1 MFVMKY
7 RIGKKEQM
15 LLLLLLMVSA
25 CYAQSSKQKHEERFV
40 MDNLKQM
47 TDASVS
53 LYNVYSKYDFN
64 YSIPSQE
71 DITEKMLRI
80 CNYLEKS
87 TMKEFVNPVTKEKIA
102 SFPSQPQAFDFGEG
116 DYRPYTYEWGVTYSG
131 MVKAAKTTGNTSFM
145 DYTNRRLSLLS
156 EAWKAVHKYMDKD
169 KNYKSPIHGL
179 INPHDL
185 DACGALCAA
194 VIQGKRAGATYEL
207 SDFIKNSLEFILHKQ
222 YRLEDGT
229 LARITPYRSTLWMD
243 DLYMSI
249 PALAQGYLLYQDDK
263 YLDDAVRQILQYS
276 QKMFVS
282 STGLYMHSWTDAMEE
297 HPAMYWGR
305 ANGWAVL
312 AMCELLDV
320 MPKDSPRYQE
330 VLAQFKAHCRGLI
343 KLQSKKGMWHQ
354 LLDREE
360 SYEESSC
367 TAMFV
372 YGLAHGINQG
382 WLDAKAFGPTA
393 LLGWNGLSEQINNM
407 GQIENVCVGTGV
419 AYDPAYYCYRHVHPF
434 TAHGYGPV
442 LMAGSEMIMLINN
455 FDIKYDSAI
464 YFYDKKP

>member
-1 MFVMKY
+1 MKY
-7 RIGKKEQM
+7 KIGKKE
-15 LLLLLLMVSA
+15 LLLVIVLGIASA
-25 CYAQSSKQKHEERFV
+25 SVCFAQQSKHKQEARFV

-53 LYNVYSKYDFN
+53 LYNVYSHYDFN
-64 YSIPSQE
+64 YSIPDKE

-80 CNYLEKS
+80 CHYLEKS
-87 TMKEFVNPVTKEKIA
+87 TMREFVDPVTKEKIT
-102 SFPSQPQAFDFGEG
+102 SFPLQPQAFAFGAG

-131 MVKAAKTTGNTSFM
+131 MIKAAKVIDDSSFM
-145 DYTNRRLSLLS
+145 DYTNKRLGLLS
-156 EAWKAVHKYMDKD
+156 EAWEAVHRYTKKD
-169 KNYKSPIHGL
+169 KNYKESPIRSL
-179 INPHDL
+179 TNPHDL

-194 VIQGKRAGATYEL
+194 VIQAKSMGMTYEL
-207 SDFIKNSLEFILHKQ
+207 TGFIDNSLDFILHKQ
-222 YRLEDGT
+222 YRLNDGT
-229 LARITPYRSTLWMD
+229 LARVTPYKSTLWMD

-249 PALAQGYLLYQDDK
+249 PALAQGYLLYKDNK
-263 YLDDAVRQILQYS
+263 YIDDAVRQILQYS
-276 QKMFVS
+276 QRMFVS

-320 MPKDSPRYQE
+320 MPQDSPQYQA
-330 VLAQFKAHCRGLI
+330 VLAQFKAHCRGLV
-343 KLQSKKGMWHQ
+343 KLQSKSGMWRQ

-360 SYEESSC
+360 SYLESSC

-372 YGLAHGINQG
+372 YGLAHGVNKG
-382 WLDAKAFGPTA
+382 WLDAKAFGPAA

-407 GQIENVCVGTGV
+407 GQIENVCVGTGIG
-419 AYDPAYYCYRHVHPF
+419 YEPAYYCYRHVHPF

-442 LMAGSEMIMLINN
+442 LMAGSEMIMLIGN

-464 YFYDKKP
+464 YFYDRKP